1 MHRDRARRATPPE
14 GTTGV
19 LIAIAVLAVVLGGAA
34 LIAWLLSG
42 AVASALPKAP
52 PYLILVV
59 FVPLLI
65 ALMLTALRLL
75 PWLQSW
81 YYLVPALVFL
91 LAFTALPIVLTVNY
105 AFTNYSG
112 QNSGAGDTA
121 LKTGVSLSTDRKTL
135 TFQGTL
141 PGDEGTTL
149 PQFLDCADPSCA
161 GETAVLY
168 DEEGSVPVFYKIASV
183 SGKSVTLLSPVAP
196 SFEVTDATRLN
207 RIRNVGLEN
216 FRQIFG
222 RASVELIP
230 VFIWTVT
237 FAFLTVIINAL
248 AGLILGI
255 LLYNPRLK
263 GRNIYRTLLFLPW
276 AIPAVITVQ
285 MWVALFNQQF
295 GVVNKALGLLGFAAV
310 PWLGDPLWAKVS
322 VLVVNLWL
330 GFPYMMTAT
339 ISALSTISEDL
350 YEAASIDGA
359 SRWQQILN
367 ITLPLLQKQLH
378 ADAALGLR
386 LQLQQLRHHLPAD
399 PGRAAGGRA
408 NQYGG
413 VHRHFAVV
421 GLQHRLRRERR
432 PELLAG
438 QRHRP
443 DHLRAD
449 AGHQPG
455 QLQGRRRVRGG
466 PQMTALPHRM
476 RRHDTSFVYVH
487 REPGPLRRAAPW
499 VLLGLIVA
507 ALIALIYYLGRDMA
521 GRPASFT
528 IYKVSG
534 GWLYFLG
541 FLVVASGVLALTSL
555 IGQRLGI
562 RRTGKKIKYSAV
574 LGVQLTHLFLIL
586 VVLIAIYPL
595 FYVVLAAFDPK
606 NSLYAFP
613 NFDAPTII
621 QRSGL
626 LPSFS
631 GLSTENFAK
640 LFDGVQ
646 IPGWELVLAV
656 LAGAAIAVL
665 IFTAPV
671 RRIRH
676 AEEGRPPPPSSGRA
690 GCWSPR

>member
-1 MHRDRARRATPPE
+1 MTVSRTADADAVHRDRARRATPPE

-52 PYLILVV
+52 PYLILVL

-65 ALMLTALRLL
+65 ALMLTALRLF

-135 TFQGTL
+135 TFKGTL

-149 PQFLDCADPSCA
+149 PQFLGCADPSCA

-168 DEEGSVPVFYKIASV
+168 DEEGAVPVFYKIASV
-183 SGKSVTLLSPVAP
+183 GGKSVTLLSPVAP
-196 SFEVTDATRLN
+196 SFAVTDATRLN
-207 RIRNVGLEN
+207 RIRNVGLSN

-237 FAFLTVIINAL
+237 FAFLTVVINAL

-367 ITLPLLQKQLH
+367 ITLPLLRNSFTPIL
-378 ADAALGLR
+378 LSG
-386 LQLQQLRHHLPAD
+386 
-399 PGRAAGGRA
+399 
-408 NQYGG
+408 
-413 VHRHFAVV
+413 FAFNFNNF
-421 GLQHRLRRERR
+421 GIIY
-432 PELLAG
+432 LLT
-438 QRHRP
+438 Q
-443 DHLRAD
+443 
-449 AGHQPG
+449 
-455 QLQGRRRVRGG
+455 GG
-466 PQMTALPHRM
+466 PPVAGRTSTAGST
-476 RRHDTSFVYVH
+476 DI
-487 REPGPLRRAAPW
+487 
-499 VLLGLIVA
+499 LLSWGYNTAFGASGGQNYSLA
-507 ALIALIYYLGRDMA
+507 SAIALII
-521 GRPASFT
+521 F
-528 IYKVSG
+528 
-534 GWLYFLG
+534 
-541 FLVVASGVLALTSL
+541 VLT
-555 IGQRLGI
+555 LGI
-562 RRTGKKIKYSAV
+562 SLVNFKVA
-574 LGVQLTHLFLIL
+574 GVF
-586 VVLIAIYPL
+586 
-595 FYVVLAAFDPK
+595 
-606 NSLYAFP
+606 
-613 NFDAPTII
+613 
-621 QRSGL
+621 
-626 LPSFS
+626 
-631 GLSTENFAK
+631 
-640 LFDGVQ
+640 
-646 IPGWELVLAV
+646 
-656 LAGAAIAVL
+656 
-665 IFTAPV
+665 
-671 RRIRH
+671 
-676 AEEGRPPPPSSGRA
+676 EEARK
-690 GCWSPR
+690 